1 MKHLRLIALLVAAAM
16 LFAAASPCLAAS
28 QKEREGFETFLSVLD
43 SWGGFLARLTGS
55 YSVLDSITRFADLAR
70 NWHDFIDAGGFSP
83 SSVLAFI
90 LGLLGFSEDEEQP
103 DGGGIKPAP
112 DGGYSI

>member
-1 MKHLRLIALLVAAAM
+1 M

-70 NWHDFIDAGGFSP
+70 NWHDFIDAGGFTP

-103 DGGGIKPAP
+103 GGGGIKPAP